1 MEELYSLL
9 LIIGHVIADEGEGE
23 MPLVCGCSFSLFY
36 DTEMFFSKLQIFF
49 FFLNERNLN
58 RQKKLQ
64 ISSNNVSMI
73 HRKENRNAR
82 KIFYLIN

>member
-23 MPLVCGCSFSLFY
+23 MPLVCGCSFSLFS
-36 DTEMFFSKLQIFF
+36 DSEMFFSKLQIQIFF

-58 RQKKLQ
+58 RQKKLLAKKACFGVG
-64 ISSNNVSMI
+64 VSDFLKQCQ
-73 HRKENRNAR
+73 HDT
-82 KIFYLIN
+82 